1 MATADEQLNRLLMR
15 QEALV
20 GSMHGLTDIM
30 VETRNMVADL
40 KSWLQQPPADDLPN
54 LIAAMERALT
64 ALTEAVVRL
73 EDRIGALLAQAGRD
87 R

>member
-1 MATADEQLNRLLMR
+1 MAAADEQLNRLLIR

-40 KSWLQQPPADDLPN
+40 QAWLQQPPGDELPN
-54 LIAAMERALT
+54 LIAAMERALR
-64 ALTEAVVRL
+64 ALTDAVVRL
-73 EDRIGALLAQAGRD
+73 EDRMGALIVRADRD

>member
-1 MATADEQLNRLLMR
+1 MAIADEQLNRLLIR

-30 VETRNMVADL
+30 VETRSMVADL

-64 ALTEAVVRL
+64 ALTEAIVRL
-73 EDRIGALLAQAGRD
+73 ESLMVARVDRNQ
-87 R
+87 